1 MIMAVKG
8 IMLIHTVVLDGMMS
22 SVLNKEYHR
31 VRQITRLKQYGCA
44 ITNEVAS
51 LVLRIFLDQEIFFGS
66 LLANN

>member
-31 VRQITRLKQYGCA
+31 VRQITRLKQYGRAMVCD
-44 ITNEVAS
+44 N
-51 LVLRIFLDQEIFFGS
+51 
-66 LLANN
+66 